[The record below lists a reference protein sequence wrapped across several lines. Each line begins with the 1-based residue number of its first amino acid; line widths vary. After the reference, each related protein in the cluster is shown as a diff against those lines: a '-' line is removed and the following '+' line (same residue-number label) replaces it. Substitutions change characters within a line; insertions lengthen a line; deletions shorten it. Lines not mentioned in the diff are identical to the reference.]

1 VTKEERAKARALC
14 DALPFGWWDAD
25 FAHGARTLL
34 PAALSDLDRLERGLA
49 VWRCTSCGGRK
60 RRLGVECLY
69 CAGTGISEAASNL
82 LAGREWNDDGTAP
95 KGG

>member
-34 PAALSDLDRLERGLA
+34 PAALSDLDRLERGLREIATITEA
-49 VWRCTSCGGRK
+49 VNTPS
-60 RRLGVECLY
+60 RLIVRID
-69 CAGTGISEAASNL
+69 AIAHAAL
-82 LAGREWNDDGTAP
+82 DGTAP
-95 KGG
+95 NGGTDG